1 MKKSDKYNVVCLV
14 VCIVLLFFALLLG
27 VMKEYSPY
35 LLAGFSLVGL
45 AVCYFVHFALHE
57 VGHLIFAKIAKMKCI
72 YFEISGFAV
81 DKTSKQTKY
90 YHRYSPEG
98 GEIAVYGKTPENSGK
113 GLTLTAFGGLLFSA
127 IFIFLCLFFGLFFD
141 NVYCFSILFVGSCS
155 SIFVL
160 LINLNPFSVDSD
172 GVTVFF
178 RKSEVYKERVKCQEI
193 FTRLVLGEDITQ
205 MNPDLFVGNGA
216 EIKAYI
222 ALRKTC
228 LNDIEEAK
236 AVYDEILEDKINSTA
251 TIFEERFYIALILKD
266 EEYIDKN
273 CEMATAYLS
282 LEDSPA
288 SFRIQAALR
297 DYRGDKQW
305 SNLLRTSAKKALDNY
320 LVKGMVIAE
329 QKLTALYFGEE
340 Q

>member
-14 VCIVLLFFALLLG
+14 VCIILLFFALLLG
-27 VMKEYSPY
+27 IMKGYSPY
-35 LLAGFSLVGL
+35 FLAGFSVVGL
-45 AVCYFVHFALHE
+45 TTCYFVHFALHE
-57 VGHLIFAKIAKMKCI
+57 IGHLVFAKIAKMKCI

-98 GEIAVYGKTPENSGK
+98 GEIAVYGKNPEESGR
-113 GLTLTAFGGLLFSA
+113 GLTLTAFGGLLFSV
-127 IFIFLCLFFGLFFD
+127 IFISACLFLGLFFD
-141 NVYCFSILFVGSCS
+141 NVYCYSVLFVGSCS

-160 LINLNPFSVDSD
+160 LINLNPFCVDSD
-172 GVTVFF
+172 GVTVFL
-178 RKSEVYKERVKCQEI
+178 RKSDVYNERVKCQEI
-193 FTRLVLGEDITQ
+193 FTRLVLGEDITE
-205 MNPDLFVGNGA
+205 MNPDLFVGKGA
-216 EIKAYI
+216 ELKAYI

-228 LNDIEEAK
+228 FNDIEEAK
-236 AVYDEILEDKINSTA
+236 TLYDEILEDKFNYTSTV
-251 TIFEERFYIALILKD
+251 FEERFYIALILKD
-266 EEYIDKN
+266 NEYIEKN

-305 SNLLRTSAKKALDNY
+305 SDLLRASAKKSLDNY
-320 LVKGMVIAE
+320 SVKGMVE
-329 QKLTALYFGEE
+329 VEKKLTSLYFGEE
-340 Q
+340 